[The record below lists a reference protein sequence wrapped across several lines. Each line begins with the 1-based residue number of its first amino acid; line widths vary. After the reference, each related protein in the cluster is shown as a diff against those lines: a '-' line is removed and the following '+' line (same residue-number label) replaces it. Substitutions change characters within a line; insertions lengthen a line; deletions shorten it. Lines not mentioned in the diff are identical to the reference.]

1 MDFSQLGA
9 RIFGGGFSANGQ
21 SMIPQQLQQQA
32 GGQAIMNA
40 AAALLQAKDTPGATL
55 GGALGN
61 ALAAGQQGYQG
72 TLLSDMQRQLL
83 QSRSGAYDAQA
94 QKDAAALAQLQA
106 QQRIIQRILGTGQST
121 PAAGVGSV
129 SQPSATGVQT
139 APAAMPVTLQGVDI
153 DSTQPA
159 PLNPAQA
166 TISSARP
173 QTAVP
178 PTVAQNDP
186 GRFMDLANQFYAA
199 GLPDYGQKY
208 LEAAIKQRPELTTL
222 MQNAQ
227 AAGYQPGTP
236 EFQQFIR
243 DQLAKSGQTVNV
255 NTGDSGPQV
264 GTIPQ
269 GFALYQREDGGY
281 EMRAIPGGPADI
293 KAQQAEQKAQARHE
307 QQTRYGDV
315 VLQDASR
322 ALELV
327 DSGVIPV
334 TGVGSY
340 LSVVRGTRAHDL
352 SKLLDSIKSNI
363 SFDRLQQLREASPTG
378 GALGQVSDFEN
389 RALQSAY
396 GSLEQSQTDEQFKF
410 NLKRLMNIYADIIHG
425 PGHQPYPDLGQPDQ
439 PKGPI
444 ISQAPQ
450 PQSTPQPTGGG
461 IKFLGFE

>member
-9 RIFGGGFSANGQ
+9 RIFGGAPAMPAGQ
-21 SMIPQQLQQQA
+21 GAQPQFMSPGSQA
-32 GGQAIMNA
+32 WSQA
-40 AAALLQAKDTPGATL
+40 AAALLRAKDTPGASFA
-55 GGALGN
+55 GALGN
-61 ALAAGQQGYQG
+61 ALQAGMQGYQG
-72 TLLSDMQRQLL
+72 ALLSDAQRQLL
-83 QSRSGAYDAQA
+83 QSRSGAYDTQA
-94 QKDAAALAQLQA
+94 AKYAAALAQQQA
-106 QQRIIQRILGTGQST
+106 QQATIQRILHGGQST
-121 PAAGVGSV
+121 PAAGVGSI
-129 SQPSATGVQT
+129 SQPTVTGVQT

-153 DSTQPA
+153 DSTQQP
-159 PLNPAQA
+159 PLNPAQT

-173 QTAVP
+173 QVAMQ

-227 AAGYQPGTP
+227 AAGYTPGTP

-352 SKLLDSIKSNI
+352 SKMLDSIKSNI

-444 ISQAPQ
+444 ISQAPE

-461 IKFLGFE
+461 IKFLGFD